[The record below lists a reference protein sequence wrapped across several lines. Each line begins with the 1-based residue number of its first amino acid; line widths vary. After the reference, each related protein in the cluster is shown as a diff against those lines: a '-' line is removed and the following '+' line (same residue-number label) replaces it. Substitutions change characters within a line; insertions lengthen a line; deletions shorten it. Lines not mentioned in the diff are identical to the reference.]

1 MTPTSSPTL
10 IEAMDPNIRIKLEY
24 PYPLDLHTL
33 VPYLLDLYPGW
44 DEFDISNFIEDR
56 TGARLRAEDFQTLRA
71 VYTRVVLL
79 RNEFGV

>member
-1 MTPTSSPTL
+1 
-10 IEAMDPNIRIKLEY
+10 MDNTVKVQLDL

-44 DEFDISNFIEDR
+44 DEFDISNFIEEK
-56 TGARLRAEDFQTLRA
+56 TGARLRAEDFQTPRA

-79 RNEFGV
+79 RNEFGE